1 MKMCLVRPLSTHE
14 SPLHFIPVRRVI
26 LLLVVVVL
34 AHTEFTSCSEPGV
47 LFHAILPKV
56 FTFSKVFPK
65 NSNSS
70 WLT

>member
-26 LLLVVVVL
+26 LLLVVVDL

-47 LFHAILPKV
+47 LFHN
-56 FTFSKVFPK
+56 FTEGFYFFESFS
-65 NSNSS
+65 
-70 WLT
+70 